1 VRLFS
6 SSKIFHSQIHV
17 ALKMV
22 GFDSDDKLVKLLTVG
37 AIAALVL
44 QDPFRMGY
52 NGVKPLS
59 PDVACTTI

>member
-1 VRLFS
+1 
-6 SSKIFHSQIHV
+6 
-17 ALKMV
+17 MV